1 MNTTDLLI
9 APLADSDVPAL
20 VALARD
26 TWRRH
31 YPSIISEAQIEYML
45 AQRYDEAAIR
55 AQIGLPDTWWDVMKQ
70 DGALAGFA
78 QYERSG
84 ADAIKLDKIYV
95 GYDRRGQGLGSLLLQ
110 HVESEA
116 RAKGARRL
124 YLQVNKNNVSAIGA
138 YRRNGFEVAREVVVD
153 IGGGFVMDDYVMEKA
168 LAPLPT
174 GRAAT

>member
-9 APLADSDVPAL
+9 APLGDSDVPAL

-95 GYDRRGQGLGSLLLQ
+95 GYDRRGQGLGSLLLR

-153 IGGGFVMDDYVMEKA
+153 IGGGFVMDDYVMEKV

-174 GRAAT
+174 WRAGT